1 MPIIESRPLRII
13 AAQLEAR
20 ERTERA
26 ERSGSRRFD
35 YASLARRAR
44 ARPGQ
49 VEARD
54 GGESGSQRDSGTGS
68 GSSIFA
74 AGLTDGADRSEDEAL
89 ELDDDR
95 RENPNLEL
103 SDRIS
108 RSTLPVVDAM
118 YRTQG
123 QFLKLA
129 ATLATEVAAF
139 CGDPSITANGNW
151 EAQLPLDEKIVPD
164 TILYLSLSPFHLSL
178 RFDTQSARS
187 RQLLLDHST
196 LLQRELESLLRAWNA
211 ARDIELTVW

>member
-20 ERTERA
+20 ERA

-35 YASLARRAR
+35 YAELARRAR
-44 ARPGQ
+44 ERPGH
-49 VEARD
+49 VEASD
-54 GGESGSQRDSGTGS
+54 DDASGSHRDPGTDQRSPVVAD
-68 GSSIFA
+68 A
-74 AGLTDGADRSEDEAL
+74 LNENAGGSEDETL
-89 ELDDDR
+89 ELGDDEPGSTR
-95 RENPNLEL
+95 LEL
-103 SDRIS
+103 SNRIS
-108 RSTLPVVDAM
+108 RTTLPIVDAM

-139 CGDPSITANGNW
+139 CGDPSIAANGNW
-151 EAQLPLDEKIVPD
+151 EVQLPLDRKIVPD
-164 TILYLSLSPFHLSL
+164 TTLYLSLSPFHLSL

-196 LLQRELESLLRAWNA
+196 LIQRELDSLLRAWNA